1 MPIKKNKK
9 TATSDLRNKVSVKN
23 TKTRERT
30 EKKLTGTGIKKTV
43 AKTARKVASASNV
56 NRKKAIAKRGANVV
70 ARKTTRLNN
79 KADRRYSRDDKKV
92 EKRIT
97 KYEKK
102 TDKKYISNE
111 KIAKRKKDDISH
123 KKYVKDRA
131 VADIKKKKDKKSDW
145 IKKNNGTEASWK
157 KEKTRRL
164 SLYAKQAKETQKA
177 QKGKGLRWSK
187 K

>member
-9 TATSDLRNKVSVKN
+9 TATPDLRNKVSIKN

-79 KADRRYSRDDKKV
+79 KADRRYPRDDKKV

-111 KIAKRKKDDISH
+111 KIAKRKADDISF
-123 KKYVKDRA
+123 KKYRKERVVTIAKN
-131 VADIKKKKDKKSDW
+131 KKAKKAAW
-145 IKKNNGTEASWK
+145 MKKNNGTEASWK
-157 KEKTRRL
+157 AEVKRKQDILSNRNAEVRRARIKSTFGL
-164 SLYAKQAKETQKA
+164 
-177 QKGKGLRWSK
+177 GK
-187 K
+187 